1 MNIENWKKVV
11 LLFKQD
17 IIESV
22 KDISEEISNAD
33 NYWEND
39 DHWTGNKIHLTNDFW
54 TEYKIRNLLD
64 VDVNIRGNKGNACI
78 DVYPVVNGQTD
89 GTVWVNLQ
97 YPMGI

>member
-33 NYWEND
+33 
-39 DHWTGNKIHLTNDFW
+39 DFW
-54 TEYKIRNLLD
+54 TEYKIRILLD

-89 GTVWVNLQ
+89 CTVWVNLQ